1 MIAPSSVET
10 LWEASMR
17 CVPGGIVAS
26 YLPPA
31 PARLI
36 IERGLGSR
44 VFDVDGSEYLD
55 WIMGSASIVLGHAYP
70 TVVEAVREQV
80 ARGTQFYATTEASAR
95 LVAELVEAIPCA
107 EQVKLVGDGAEA
119 TFYALRLARA
129 ATQRDKVLMFAGSYH
144 GHHDYAQ
151 VGATAGI
158 PAAINELV
166 LTCPYNDL
174 ASAVDVMERYAG
186 ELAAVIVEPFH
197 RVLAPNPGFLEGL
210 RDAATRLGIVLIFD
224 EVVTGFRL
232 AYGGAQE
239 RYGVTPDLAC
249 YGKSLGG
256 GLPIGAIAGPRHIME
271 LTIAASDNPSPA
283 FVAGTLNGNPL
294 SCVAALA
301 TLQVLRE
308 TDAYAYLAKL
318 GEHLRKGLREVAK
331 MSPVPLHITGDAG
344 ITGVIVADGDP
355 ADPRILAAVDRV
367 CAAKLESGLFERG
380 HLVRVPYKWLVS
392 TAHTVDEVD
401 RLIEDV
407 SQVCANPSLRC
418 EL

>member
-1 MIAPSSVET
+1 MIAPPSAET

-31 PARLI
+31 PARLV

-44 VFDVDGSEYLD
+44 VFDVEGREYLD
-55 WIMGSASIVLGHAYP
+55 WIMGSASIVLGHAHP
-70 TVVEAVREQV
+70 AVVEAVSSQV
-80 ARGTQFYATTEASAR
+80 ACGTQFYATTEASAS

-129 ATQRDKVLMFAGSYH
+129 ATQRDKVLRFSGSYH

-151 VGATAGI
+151 VGATGGI
-158 PAAINELV
+158 PSVINELV
-166 LTCPYNDL
+166 LTSPYNDL
-174 ASAVDVMERYAG
+174 ASAVAVMEQHADQ
-186 ELAAVIVEPFH
+186 LAAVIVEPFH
-197 RVLAPNPGFLEGL
+197 RVFAPSTGFLEGL
-210 RDAATRLGIVLIFD
+210 RDAATRLGIVLVFD

-239 RYGVTPDLAC
+239 RYGVIPDLAC

-256 GLPIGAIAGPRHIME
+256 GLPIGAIAGTRNIME
-271 LTIAASDNPSPA
+271 LTIAGSNNPTPA

-294 SCVAALA
+294 SCAAALA
-301 TLQVLRE
+301 TLKVLRE
-308 TDAYAYLAKL
+308 TDAYTYLAKL
-318 GEHLRKGLREVAK
+318 GEQLRAGLREVAA
-331 MSPVPLHITGDAG
+331 MSALPLHVTGDAG

-355 ADPRILAAVDRV
+355 TDPQILASVDRV

-401 RLIEDV
+401 HLLEDV
-407 SQVCANPSLRC
+407 SQVCANLSLRR
-418 EL
+418 E